1 MIRRPPR
8 STLFPYTTL
17 FRSAKV
23 STIMRR
29 LLMLP
34 LLALSLYIS
43 NASGQ
48 VATSA
53 FTSTG
58 TMLTSREGHTATLLK
73 NGKVLIVGGM
83 HWTTACTPGCTEQL
97 SALASAELYDPA
109 TGKFIQTGKMSV
121 RRVFHTATLL
131 SSGKVLVAGGDNRS
145 GITFDSAELYD
156 PASGVFTVIGNKM
169 TTKRSAHTATR
180 LANGKVL
187 LAGGVQAARR
197 LQLRFSIP

>member
-1 MIRRPPR
+1 
-8 STLFPYTTL
+8 
-17 FRSAKV
+17 
-23 STIMRR
+23 MRR
-29 LLMLP
+29 LLMMSLVG
-34 LLALSLYIS
+34 LSVCIS

-48 VATSA
+48 VVSNV

-109 TGKFIQTGKMSV
+109 TGRFIQTGKMSV
-121 RRVFHTATLL
+121 RRVFHMATLL

-145 GITFDSAELYD
+145 GIAFDSAELYD
-156 PASGVFTVIGNKM
+156 PS
-169 TTKRSAHTATR
+169 SEC
-180 LANGKVL
+180 
-187 LAGGVQAARR
+187 
-197 LQLRFSIP
+197 SP